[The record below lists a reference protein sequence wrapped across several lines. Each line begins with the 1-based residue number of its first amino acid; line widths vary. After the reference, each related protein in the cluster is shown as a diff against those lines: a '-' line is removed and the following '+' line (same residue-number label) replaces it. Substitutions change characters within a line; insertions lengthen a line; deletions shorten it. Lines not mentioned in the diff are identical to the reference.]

1 VAKWGLEHKRQ
12 VRRCYRRTVG
22 VQGPVQEMP
31 VFESRVELA
40 PEVKDAWGI
49 PSLRI
54 SGHRH
59 AADLEVARY
68 IAKRAEDWL
77 QECGATKTWV
87 TLPGKGVSGGQHQ
100 AGTCRTGQRSEDLGG
115 GSLLPGA

>member
-1 VAKWGLEHKRQ
+1 
-12 VRRCYRRTVG
+12 
-22 VQGPVQEMP
+22 M
-31 VFESRVELA
+31 FESRVELA

-59 AADLEVARY
+59 AADLEVARF

-77 QECGATKTWV
+77 KECGATKTWV

-100 AGTCRTGQRSEDLGG
+100 AGTCRMDEDPEDLGG
-115 GSLLPGA
+115 GPLLPGA